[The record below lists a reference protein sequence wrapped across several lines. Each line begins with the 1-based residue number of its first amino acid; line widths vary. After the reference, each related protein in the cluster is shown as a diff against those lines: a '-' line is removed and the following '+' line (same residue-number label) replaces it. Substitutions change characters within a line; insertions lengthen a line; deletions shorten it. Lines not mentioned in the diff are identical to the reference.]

1 MEQGRERKK
10 RRKKKKKKK
19 KEKEDKVKIRY
30 GILYVWIFDMNLK
43 VLDEDLFLL

>member
-10 RRKKKKKKK
+10 RRKKKKKN
-19 KEKEDKVKIRY
+19 EKEDKVKIWY
-30 GILYVWIFDMNLK
+30 GILYVWIFDMNPK

>member
-1 MEQGRERKK
+1 MEQGKERKK
-10 RRKKKKKKK
+10 RRKKKKKK

-30 GILYVWIFDMNLK
+30 GIFYVWIFDMNPK

>member
-10 RRKKKKKKK
+10 RRKKKKE

-30 GILYVWIFDMNLK
+30 GILYVWIFDMNPK

>member
-10 RRKKKKKKK
+10 RRKKKKKK
-19 KEKEDKVKIRY
+19 EKEGKVKIRY
-30 GILYVWIFDMNLK
+30 GVLYVWIFDMNPK

>member
-10 RRKKKKKKK
+10 RRKKKKKK

-30 GILYVWIFDMNLK
+30 GIFYVWIFDMNPK